1 MQKVFVK
8 HRPLIIRR
16 WPGMNSGKAGSVE
29 RHKNSYKLY
38 FDDGVN
44 LTDVFNELRSIPGVL
59 YVSDPDQK
67 VVELEDVAAPDE

>member
-1 MQKVFVK
+1 MDFGNA
-8 HRPLIIRR
+8 RSI
-16 WPGMNSGKAGSVE
+16 E
-29 RHKNSYKLY
+29 RNTMSYKLY

-67 VVELEDVAAPDE
+67 DVELEDVAAPDE